1 MANDCF
7 IERRSDEGSWA
18 KDTQGNLTPG
28 TLKTT
33 STATDNFSS
42 EVTIP
47 QELMNADAEGVLYA
61 KLPRLE

>member
-1 MANDCF
+1 M
-7 IERRSDEGSWA
+7 ERRPDEGSLA

-28 TLKTT
+28 TLNTT
-33 STATDNFSS
+33 STATDDFSS

-47 QELMNADAEGVLYA
+47 QGVMNADAESVLYA